1 MKDKKPTK
9 PRPKNFKPKATF
21 GNGKRRGQ
29 RRCKG
34 WGKHAGLQCRRSP
47 LKDRD
52 FCRLHGGTKPVGF
65 DHPATTHGKF
75 SKYVGQFSEAY
86 RRFLTAADLHS
97 LDDATAISYAVV
109 EKILEEM
116 ESTPVADE
124 WYKELKFHRK
134 RVFSKNGKD
143 HVNEILRLIDEGGAA
158 SALRKELRES
168 LDAVRKL
175 SESARKA
182 RHEEKLFIRVEQ
194 MARNTGELMDAIMDK
209 FVTDPHDQAEL
220 RSLIHRRLLGH
231 SPVQAPRGDA

>member
-1 MKDKKPTK
+1 MEDKKKTT

-21 GNGKRRGQ
+21 GSGKRRGQ

-47 LKDRD
+47 LRGRD
-52 FCRLHGGTKPVGF
+52 FCRLHGGTQPVGY
-65 DHPATTHGKF
+65 DHPATTHAKF
-75 SKYVGQFSEAY
+75 SKYVGQLSEAY

-97 LDDATAISYAVV
+97 LDDATAMSYAVV

-116 ESTPVADE
+116 ESTPVSDE
-124 WYKELKFHRK
+124 WFKQLIFHRK
-134 RVFSKNGKD
+134 RVFGKKGKV
-143 HVNEILRLIDEGGAA
+143 HVNEILRLIDEGGGA

-194 MARNTGELMDAIMDK
+194 MARNTIELMEDIK
-209 FVTDPHDQAEL
+209 QEFVTDPRDQQRL
-220 RSLIHRRLLGH
+220 HSLIQRRLLGH
-231 SPVQAPRGDA
+231 RPFETPGGEA